1 MASHPGIP
9 DPESLM
15 IVAAEDGERGSYPFV
30 TSYYWLTLANG
41 GSGCRR
47 ISRNEAARIL
57 RSV

>member
-1 MASHPGIP
+1 MSSHPGIP

-30 TSYYWLTLANG
+30 TSYYLLTLANG

-47 ISRNEAARIL
+47 IFRNEAARIL

>member
-1 MASHPGIP
+1 MSSHPGIP

-15 IVAAEDGERGSYPFV
+15 IVAAEDGERGSYSFV
-30 TSYYWLTLANG
+30 TSYYLLTLANG